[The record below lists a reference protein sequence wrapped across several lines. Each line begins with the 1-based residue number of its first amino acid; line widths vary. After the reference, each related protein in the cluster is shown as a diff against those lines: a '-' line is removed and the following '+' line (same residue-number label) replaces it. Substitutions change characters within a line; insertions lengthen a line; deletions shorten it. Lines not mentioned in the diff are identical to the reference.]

1 METTRE
7 EILSS
12 IKGKTTSAK
21 KIPFW
26 LWIIIAKA
34 LGIKLHP
41 NEKPIISA
49 ILHILTFGSAAALFV
64 TNGLI
69 SGYNVMSKH
78 TKEDILDGTVS
89 VMVMSFFCGLGV
101 YSHRLAYR
109 LFVHPKFLDMLRLH
123 SKTIMKLNS
132 ALVIFLILS
141 SFVAVFN
148 VATINN
154 TYSFVENVT
163 IVNPNDNPAP
173 KPSYNESDLNPCQLV
188 EMDASIC
195 QIYWASQLLFSLHFL
210 VWNLLVAV
218 VLVSVARTQT
228 ISIRKFLR
236 ELEQDA
242 ILLDRQLHASYGKQV
257 SNSQDNL
264 KNYVWTDDDHIA
276 DVFDET
282 KTQPTGENGNQQ
294 PRRAS
299 SGSSSNFNDL
309 QLRLGEQQVD
319 DRVEVLPDRDA
330 STFQRLESA
339 IEEAEQA
346 VQPHIMNE
354 QEIMHKYWKI
364 SMNVRLAS
372 VALQRWMSSIIAV
385 IVTFSAIRMV
395 YWLSH
400 SPTWYGVYMF
410 ITPLLLLPL
419 LASSYAE
426 VNYEGVKVIQSILPT
441 EKRVHMFQYL
451 YGHPIQMTV
460 YGHAISYGTIGTVV
474 AGILAA
480 FASKI
485 LLQEIG
491 AA

>member
-7 EILSS
+7 EVLSS

-21 KIPFW
+21 KIPYW

-41 NEKPIISA
+41 NDKPIISA
-49 ILHILTFGSAAALFV
+49 VLHILTFGSAAALFM
-64 TNGLI
+64 TNALV
-69 SGYNVMSKH
+69 SGYDVISRH
-78 TKEDILDGTVS
+78 TKVDILDGTVS
-89 VMVMSFFCGLGV
+89 VMVISFFCGLGV

-109 LFVHPKFLDMLRLH
+109 LFIHPKFLDMLRLH
-123 SKTIMKLNS
+123 SKSVMKLNS
-132 ALVIFLILS
+132 ALVIFFILS
-141 SFVAVFN
+141 SFVIVLN
-148 VATINN
+148 LGTISN
-154 TYSFVENVT
+154 TYGYVINATLVDPHLSNMSSNGT
-163 IVNPNDNPAP
+163 H
-173 KPSYNESDLNPCQLV
+173 LNPCQLV
-188 EMDASIC
+188 EIDVVIC
-195 QIYWASQLLFSLHFL
+195 QIYWGSQVVFSILFL

-228 ISIRKFLR
+228 INIRKFLR

-242 ILLDRQLHASYGKQV
+242 MMLDKQLQTSYGRISK
-257 SNSQDNL
+257 DNL
-264 KNYVWTDDDHIA
+264 KNYVWLDDDHLA
-276 DVFDET
+276 DVFDDT
-282 KTQPTGENGNQQ
+282 KTVSAEEVAPQPN
-294 PRRAS
+294 RRQS
-299 SGSSSNFNDL
+299 NSSSNFNDL
-309 QLRLGEQQVD
+309 QLSLGEQVD
-319 DRVEVLPDRDA
+319 DRVEIVAERNTSSFEQL
-330 STFQRLESA
+330 SSV
-339 IEEAEQA
+339 IEEAEHSA
-346 VQPHIMNE
+346 IPRILSE

-364 SMNVRLAS
+364 SMHVRLAS
-372 VALQRWMSSIIAV
+372 VAMQRWMSSIVAM

-410 ITPLLLLPL
+410 ISPVLLLPL

-426 VNYEGVKVIQSILPT
+426 VNYEGVRVIQSILPT

-491 AA
+491 AS

>member
-7 EILSS
+7 EVLSS

-21 KIPFW
+21 KIPYW

-41 NEKPIISA
+41 NDKPIISA
-49 ILHILTFGSAAALFV
+49 ILHILTFGSAAVLFMTNALV
-64 TNGLI
+64 
-69 SGYNVMSKH
+69 SGYNVISRH
-78 TKEDILDGTVS
+78 TKVDILDGTVS
-89 VMVMSFFCGLGV
+89 VMVISFFCGLGV

-109 LFVHPKFLDMLRLH
+109 LFIHPKFLDMLRLH
-123 SKTIMKLNS
+123 SKSVMKLNS
-132 ALVIFLILS
+132 ALVIFFILS
-141 SFVAVFN
+141 SFVIVLN
-148 VATINN
+148 LGTISN
-154 TYSFVENVT
+154 TYGYVINATLVDPRLSNMSSNGT
-163 IVNPNDNPAP
+163 H
-173 KPSYNESDLNPCQLV
+173 LNPCQLV
-188 EMDASIC
+188 EIDVAIC
-195 QIYWASQLLFSLHFL
+195 QIYWGSQVVFSILFL

-228 ISIRKFLR
+228 INIRKFLR

-242 ILLDRQLHASYGKQV
+242 MMLDKQLQTSYGRTSK
-257 SNSQDNL
+257 DNL
-264 KNYVWTDDDHIA
+264 KNYVWLDDDHIA
-276 DVFDET
+276 DVFDDT
-282 KTQPTGENGNQQ
+282 KPASAEEVAPQPD
-294 PRRAS
+294 RRQSNS
-299 SGSSSNFNDL
+299 SANFNDL
-309 QLRLGEQQVD
+309 QLSLGEQVD
-319 DRVEVLPDRDA
+319 DRVEIMAERNTA
-330 STFQRLESA
+330 SFEQLSSV
-339 IEEAEQA
+339 IEEAEHSA
-346 VQPHIMNE
+346 IPRILSE

-364 SMNVRLAS
+364 SMHVRLAS
-372 VALQRWMSSIIAV
+372 VAMQRWMSSIVAM

-410 ITPLLLLPL
+410 ISPVLLLPL

-426 VNYEGVKVIQSILPT
+426 VNYEGVRVIQSILPT

-491 AA
+491 AS